1 MSGFAPVSS
10 LSHILL
16 PVRASSLQAHPLT
29 VFSAVLSSVGILVLG
44 CIIVKYKYAG
54 ASLTPQALPTYTAVV
69 LTSWIVLP
77 LCAMYTILGTIS
89 AIPESDNA
97 GNTWHHKMRRILGGS
112 LFINMLYTLG
122 PLVWVAITTA
132 FAALAHVHFDN
143 AYNAS
148 RMLQQQLAQTSEP
161 SAAATAAQLE
171 LGFWAW
177 KQFLA
182 GFQCIR
188 IIAILWAANVLVI
201 VISLLV
207 VGGRICHILRSQL
220 QDWKT
225 GPQTKHTPEQVAEKM
240 RYLRESIITLGSF
253 YVLMAIS
260 GTILIVSMSVTAHRL
275 SNSDVAEASDAYRIG
290 QLVFMWVV
298 AINGTGLTLLLSGRV
313 FAAASVGAIERK
325 PVTASM
331 LRRRRATVTA
341 EPPNAAV
348 DEEKAGWANT
358 ALKRTSGILNLPKL
372 GGGKAAPPCASMTTS
387 GVQVDVEEER
397 VMDVADLDATTSGS
411 RTANST
417 PMSLLTKL
425 PSTSPSINVA
435 SEVDKETLPPWE
447 R

>member
-1 MSGFAPVSS
+1 
-10 LSHILL
+10 
-16 PVRASSLQAHPLT
+16 

-54 ASLTPQALPTYTAVV
+54 ASLTPEALPAYTAVV

-77 LCAMYTILGTIS
+77 LCATYTVLGTIS
-89 AIPESDNA
+89 AIPEFDDV
-97 GNTWHHKMRRILGGS
+97 GDTWHDKIRRILGGP
-112 LFINMLYTLG
+112 LFMNMLYTLG
-122 PLVWVAITTA
+122 PLTWVAITTA
-132 FAALAHVHFDN
+132 FAALANVHFHN
-143 AYNAS
+143 AYKAS
-148 RMLQQQLAQTSEP
+148 RTLHQQLAQTSEP
-161 SAAATAAQLE
+161 SAAATEAQLE

-188 IIAILWAANVLVI
+188 IIAIFWAVTVLVI
-201 VISLLV
+201 VISVLV

-220 QDWKT
+220 QDWKR

-240 RYLRESIITLGSF
+240 RYLRESIVILGSF
-253 YVLMAIS
+253 YVLLAIS
-260 GTILIVSMSVTAHRL
+260 GTILSVSMSVTAHRL
-275 SNSDVAEASDAYRIG
+275 STSDMAEASEAYRIG

-298 AINGTGLTLLLSGRV
+298 AINGTGCILLFSGRV

-331 LRRRRATVTA
+331 LRRRRATVSA
-341 EPPNAAV
+341 EAPNAAV

-358 ALKRTSGILNLPKL
+358 ALKRTSGILNLPKA
-372 GGGKAAPPCASMTTS
+372 GRGKAPLPSVSMTTS

-397 VMDVADLDATTSGS
+397 VMDEAD
-411 RTANST
+411 NST

-425 PSTSPSINVA
+425 PSTSPSITMA
-435 SEVDKETLPPWE
+435 FEADKENLPPWE